1 MKKVLSLSLSLSQRV
16 RMHVS
21 TFVEAYARMFSR
33 YMGEEISPSTVL
45 KVTHAVIAFTI
56 LVFSY
61 GNVFFSLLTLGW
73 FIVAL
78 LDCKKAGIV

>member
-1 MKKVLSLSLSLSQRV
+1 MKKVLSLSLSLSQCI
-16 RMHVS
+16 RMRVS
-21 TFVEAYARMFSR
+21 TLVEAYTHLFSR
-33 YMGEEISPSTVL
+33 YMDEEISPSTVL
-45 KVTHAVIAFTI
+45 KVTI

>member
-21 TFVEAYARMFSR
+21 TFVEAYARLFSR
-33 YMGEEISPSTVL
+33 YMGEEIIPSTVL

>member
-1 MKKVLSLSLSLSQRV
+1 MKKVLSLSLSLSQCI
-16 RMHVS
+16 RMLVS
-21 TFVEAYARMFSR
+21 TLVEAYTHLFSR
-33 YMGEEISPSTVL
+33 YMDEEISPSKVL
-45 KVTHAVIAFTI
+45 KVTHAVIAFTV

-61 GNVFFSLLTLGW
+61 GNIFFSVLTLGW

>member
-1 MKKVLSLSLSLSQRV
+1 MKKVLSLSLSFSQRV
-16 RMHVS
+16 RMHVL
-21 TFVEAYARMFSR
+21 TFVEAYARFFSR

>member
-1 MKKVLSLSLSLSQRV
+1 MKKVLSLSLSLSQRA

-21 TFVEAYARMFSR
+21 TFVEAYARLFSR

-73 FIVAL
+73 FSVAL

>member
-1 MKKVLSLSLSLSQRV
+1 MKKVFSLSLSLSQRV

-21 TFVEAYARMFSR
+21 TFVEAYARLFSR

>member
-21 TFVEAYARMFSR
+21 TFVEAYLFSR

>member
-21 TFVEAYARMFSR
+21 TFVETYARLFSR

>member
-21 TFVEAYARMFSR
+21 TFVEAYARLFSR

-73 FIVAL
+73 FIIAL

>member
-1 MKKVLSLSLSLSQRV
+1 MKKVLSLSLSLSQCI
-16 RMHVS
+16 RMRVS
-21 TFVEAYARMFSR
+21 TLVEAYTHLFSR
-33 YMGEEISPSTVL
+33 YMDEEISPSTVL
-45 KVTHAVIAFTI
+45 KVTHAVIAFTV

>member
-21 TFVEAYARMFSR
+21 TFVEAYARLFSR

-56 LVFSY
+56 LIFSY